1 MLRSSCEQNE
11 KEEYHMNGFNWVGSR
26 MHYVDEI
33 SISTYQDR
41 VTCGLFG
48 GNSNAGQ
55 YKNEDGALLW
65 LDEKGE
71 WEFAIVLDAHSSAES
86 ADLVVKTMGKNKK
99 AILEVLNLPLQTVF
113 KTLSQKIL
121 SIFDSP
127 DFLLKCQRVNGETAC
142 LIAFRKSNYLW
153 WFSVGDCALLIYHPE
168 LARLGEYQLNH
179 RSFFE
184 WVGKESTFHKKVPT
198 YSTGVKELRRGTN
211 HILLT
216 TDGLLECPN
225 TSYHKPENIFEKFK
239 GMDVTSGVHVLLRDI
254 QLNNVRDSTTII
266 SWSIDVVERGT
277 LPSDY
282 RELTENH
289 NKEVD
294 KNASFEGETHL

>member
-1 MLRSSCEQNE
+1 M
-11 KEEYHMNGFNWVGSR
+11 
-26 MHYVDEI
+26 
-33 SISTYQDR
+33 
-41 VTCGLFG
+41 
-48 GNSNAGQ
+48 
-55 YKNEDGALLW
+55 
-65 LDEKGE
+65 
-71 WEFAIVLDAHSSAES
+71 
-86 ADLVVKTMGKNKK
+86 
-99 AILEVLNLPLQTVF
+99 
-113 KTLSQKIL
+113 
-121 SIFDSP
+121 
-127 DFLLKCQRVNGETAC
+127 
-142 LIAFRKSNYLW
+142 
-153 WFSVGDCALLIYHPE
+153 
-168 LARLGEYQLNH
+168 
-179 RSFFE
+179 
-184 WVGKESTFHKKVPT
+184 GKESTFHKKVPT